1 MSLPA
6 QKPIGFLPIR
16 TQLVSKLSYKLFCS
30 EFVNLANSI
39 PVFFFFFLGAKARLM
54 ASNHSAELPWRANS
68 LCFVPWRGK
77 AFTQRKLHHLDE
89 GFVLIFPEIT
99 PILTK
104 DHVCYEGY
112 HKFDVKC
119 GGE

>member
-39 PVFFFFFLGAKARLM
+39 PVFFFFGCE
-54 ASNHSAELPWRANS
+54 SEVNGVQS
-68 LCFVPWRGK
+68 
-77 AFTQRKLHHLDE
+77 
-89 GFVLIFPEIT
+89 
-99 PILTK
+99 
-104 DHVCYEGY
+104 
-112 HKFDVKC
+112 
-119 GGE
+119 